1 MIIDVFPFFNELD
14 ILEIRLNVLDPYV
27 DYFVISEAVET
38 FSGLDK
44 PLYFLENQERF
55 SKFTHKIIYNVILDK
70 TDPSLHPYQRDVA
83 QKDAIA
89 QVLNDNFTDEDIIIW
104 GDVDEVPNP
113 EVISQIPDC
122 FNDEVIYHFAQDNFL
137 GYLNLQEVSGHIRAM
152 TPDFDPDDF
161 PRWLGTKLFSFKKLN
176 NKTLTELRN
185 FNPNAPNAR
194 ISPGGW
200 HWSYVGSENQKS
212 VEDRI
217 YTKIE
222 CAAHNE
228 LNNEGI
234 KSQVKSLIESNQD
247 PLGRSYAKYE
257 VIPMDDRF
265 PDYLIENQEK
275 YSYIIKI

>member
-1 MIIDVFPFFNELD
+1 MAIVDVFPFFNELD

-55 SKFTHKIIYNVILDK
+55 SKFAHKILYNVVLDK
-70 TDPSLHPYQRDVA
+70 TDSALHPYQRDVF
-83 QKDAIA
+83 QKDSIA
-89 QVLNDNFTDEDIIIW
+89 EVLEDNFTDSDIIIW

-113 EVISQIPDC
+113 EILKELDSFYTD
-122 FNDEVIYHFAQDNFL
+122 DTIYHFAQDNFL
-137 GYLNLQEVSGHIRAM
+137 GYLNLQEISGHIRAM
-152 TPDFDPDDF
+152 TPDFEPDDF
-161 PRWLGTKLFSFKKLN
+161 PRWLGTKLFSFKFLKDR
-176 NKTLTELRN
+176 TLTELRN
-185 FNPNAPNAR
+185 YDGSLTNAR
-194 ISPGGW
+194 LSPGGW
-200 HWSYVGSENQKS
+200 HWSYVGSEDQKS

-228 LNNEGI
+228 LNNDSI
-234 KSQVKSLIESNQD
+234 KSQVKNLIESNQD

-257 VIPMDDRF
+257 VVPVDDRF
-265 PDYLIENQEK
+265 PEYLLNNKQK
-275 YSYIIKI
+275 YSYIIK